1 MGRKKL
7 IALMFIGILLSLPGG
22 ARADLTT
29 GLVAY
34 YPFNGNADDAT
45 SNHNNGAVY
54 GATLTQD
61 RFGNPNS
68 AYYFNGTDNYIQVPF
83 QTYLDRDQNQ
93 GYTVAFWFRFENNSP
108 ADYVD
113 ILDKSHGVYLYDHKN
128 WAIQVEPTDG
138 SGNRRFGLGGGDGS
152 SWLPGAGAPIPL
164 DAQWHHAAGT
174 LLNQTFKFY
183 VDGILKE
190 TTTFSGTVVDTGGDL
205 FIGKHYDLD
214 RYYQGDIDEIRLYQR
229 ALSAGEIRQ
238 LAGIGLP
245 PYLLLLDD

>member
-1 MGRKKL
+1 MGRKRL
-7 IALMFIGILLSLPGG
+7 MALMFIGILLSLPGG

-83 QTYLDRDQNQ
+83 QTYLDRDQTQ

-108 ADYVD
+108 AGYVD
-113 ILDKSHGVYLYDHKN
+113 ILDKSHGVS
-128 WAIQVEPTDG
+128 I
-138 SGNRRFGLGGGDGS
+138 
-152 SWLPGAGAPIPL
+152 
-164 DAQWHHAAGT
+164 
-174 LLNQTFKFY
+174 
-183 VDGILKE
+183 
-190 TTTFSGTVVDTGGDL
+190 
-205 FIGKHYDLD
+205 
-214 RYYQGDIDEIRLYQR
+214 IRL
-229 ALSAGEIRQ
+229 
-238 LAGIGLP
+238 
-245 PYLLLLDD
+245 